1 MAKYERPSML
11 HGTTTKLK
19 GGCGPVYLTANKDDT
34 GKIVEV
40 IIRASKAGVCLNCQ
54 LSCVGRLISVGL
66 HHGTPLNILSKQLVG
81 TRCQQDS
88 GTPESPGFIP
98 SCLSAVG
105 DLLSE
110 IAKEEMVA
118 HQEASPLDV

>member
-1 MAKYERPSML
+1 MAKYERPKVL
-11 HGTTTKLK
+11 HGTTTKLRS
-19 GGCGPVYLTANKDDT
+19 GCGSIYCTCNKSET
-34 GKIVEV
+34 GNVEEV

-66 HHGTPLNILSKQLVG
+66 HHGTPLSILARQLVG

-88 GTPESPGFIP
+88 GVPSDPGFIP

-105 DLLSE
+105 ELLLTIS
-110 IAKEEMVA
+110 KEE
-118 HQEASPLDV
+118 QEPPA